1 MRALCRPEVQESL
14 GTVVDL
20 VPLGHECEGHWIG
33 PPLYEFEGYGEV
45 PETGRYGVL
54 AVIQVHRAPLLS
66 PWKLGVESGGGVQ
79 REGRGLQAVA
89 LLSEDFLVVRPLDVL
104 LVQVH
109 VLEDTQGEGA
119 GRGLGIEGQV
129 VEGAATVEGDGLQLR
144 LEQVHELEGQQH
156 FVQQGVP

>member
-1 MRALCRPEVQESL
+1 M
-14 GTVVDL
+14 
-20 VPLGHECEGHWIG
+20 
-33 PPLYEFEGYGEV
+33 
-45 PETGRYGVL
+45 
-54 AVIQVHRAPLLS
+54 
-66 PWKLGVESGGGVQ
+66 LGVEAGGGVQ

-104 LVQVH
+104 LIQVH

-144 LEQVHELEGQQH
+144 LEQVHELEGQQDL
-156 FVQQGVP
+156 VQQGVS